1 MFDFQ
6 SAEFSTVGALLIDG
20 SCLELVR
27 PVLPN
32 GEAFGNPACR
42 KAYEAVCALA
52 DQGKPIDP
60 VTVGRLSGLDNRF
73 LLECMELS
81 PTCVYAG
88 DHAKTVA
95 EGYARRRLR
104 DLGSQLTEQAL
115 STDRDP
121 TELRNQAQSTLEA
134 LDTGADTVPTAAES
148 LYAFLTYRAQVN
160 SGERQ
165 IIHTGFPGLD
175 AILGGFA
182 PGGLYIQAARPGV
195 GKSSFAIALGD
206 MLAKGRTVLYAS
218 LEMSLEELNARR
230 LAAFAPLNC
239 SYSRL
244 LFSKTTQEEELQLLN
259 TCGCGT
265 PTA

>member
-42 KAYEAVCALA
+42 KAYEAICALA

-88 DHAKTVA
+88 DHARTVA

-121 TELRNQAQSTLEA
+121 TELRNQAQSILDA
-134 LDTGADTVPTAAES
+134 LDTP
-148 LYAFLTYRAQVN
+148 LQ
-160 SGERQ
+160 
-165 IIHTGFPGLD
+165 LD
-175 AILGGFA
+175 
-182 PGGLYIQAARPGV
+182 
-195 GKSSFAIALGD
+195 
-206 MLAKGRTVLYAS
+206 
-218 LEMSLEELNARR
+218 ELARR
-230 LAAFAPLNC
+230 TGLSASTLMGKLT
-239 SYSRL
+239 L
-244 LFSKTTQEEELQLLN
+244 LELRGAVRQLPGQVYEKTA
-259 TCGCGT
+259 T
-265 PTA
+265 PF